1 MLMNVG
7 QSAPRYEI
15 YAVLYPSSASLRQKL
30 CNYFSVVISLCKSA
44 ILFVQKPFFSQ
55 TLDALR
61 KPFDDEFG
69 NFQKDLV
76 RFGDAVREEVSLAAK
91 QQQSLDSMEASRE
104 QKENSLFRRTGA
116 LFQQE
121 AAHQLAESKKR
132 RENKFRSRILNSCS
146 TYNHET
152 VFNQA
157 RRKGASNWLFETNEY
172 REWKSSSSSSV
183 LLCSG
188 IVGAGKTVLSSS
200 VVEELVVNK
209 GADTSVGYFF
219 CSYDDFVSLKA
230 QAITGSLARQFLGGV
245 PAKDF
250 NKLDPDVGGMS
261 FNIQQLVSHMLGL
274 LAPNKQY
281 MIILDGLDECE
292 LHQAH
297 LLFQALQSL
306 LTSSTQ
312 VFKLFWTG
320 RSDFVEKASHQLHSH
335 FHVRISQ
342 SHSGSE
348 ISRFIEF
355 ALDEALEDGRLQ
367 LRDPRIIVQI
377 QDALEREACE
387 MLVVFTTLL
396 VSFVTDKLRFLWV
409 TFQIDS
415 ICRENTDEGILKAL
429 ENLPKDLPTTYR
441 RILRRLRDTGLTD
454 PLMGKKVFE
463 IVSAARRPLTLEEL
477 REAISIDP
485 GDTKW
490 TTAKLVNDM
499 MKALDCCGSLVV
511 VDEELSTVH
520 FAHSSVKR
528 HLENSPNPL
537 DIPEYHVRP
546 TIADTLLGRII
557 VTYLNLDVLQK
568 RVVNAINALQ
578 SSATTHNASTI
589 LRAGLPHGNFVSTLA
604 QRLLKNR
611 KIAGYDV
618 GRDMERVAGFTREPS
633 VHSQQANSFL
643 SYAQKHWLS
652 HTQFFVNGRPSESYT
667 LWARLI
673 DGDVPTLELPYTPE
687 DVRSFSPQFMIYL
700 VHCMHPAL
708 IFCVFENVRKQ
719 GQEGIYGLKWL
730 LKTFHTWDSPADTLI
745 DAIID
750 QNIAQLQLLLIEQ
763 TVRIPQVV
771 GLFGTMLHV
780 ALLCGNLEIVE
791 ILLRHGAN
799 VKATGGPYGSVM
811 RTAAVSS
818 FSEQVIPLLLKAGA
832 HDIPLDDSYS
842 DDVERILQYIPHLE
856 NIWNIIQ
863 EALRRTGSKIGLK

>member
-1 MLMNVG
+1 MNIG
-7 QSAPRYEI
+7 RSAPRYEK
-15 YAVLYPSSASLRQKL
+15 YAVLYPSSASLRQEL
-30 CNYFSVVISLCKSA
+30 CNYFSVVINLCKSA
-44 ILFVQKPFFSQ
+44 VLFVRKPFFSQ
-55 TLDALR
+55 TLNALR

-76 RFGDAVREEVSLAAK
+76 KFGDAVREEVSLAAK
-91 QQQSLDSMEASRE
+91 QQQSLDSIEASRE
-104 QKENSLFRRTGA
+104 RKENSLFRRTGA

-121 AAHQLAESKKR
+121 AAHQLAESKKW

-146 TYNHET
+146 TFNHET
-152 VFNQA
+152 AFNQA

-200 VVEELVVNK
+200 VLEELMVNK

-250 NKLDPDVGGMS
+250 NKLDPDVGDMS

-274 LAPNKQY
+274 LPPNKQY

-292 LHQAH
+292 LHQAN
-297 LLFQALQSL
+297 LLFQALHSL

-320 RSDFVEKASHQLHSH
+320 RSDFVERASHQLHSD

-348 ISRFIEF
+348 ISRFIEL
-355 ALDEALEDGRLQ
+355 ALDEALENGRLQ
-367 LRDPRIIVQI
+367 LRDPRIIFQI
-377 QDALEREACE
+377 QDALEKEARE
-387 MLVVFTTLL
+387 MYVVITILL
-396 VSFVTDKLRFLWV
+396 LFFLTKKLRFLWV

-415 ICRENTDEGILKAL
+415 ICRENTDEGVLKAL
-429 ENLPKDLPTTYR
+429 EDLPKDLPTTYR
-441 RILRRLRDTGLTD
+441 RILRRLRDSASTD
-454 PLMGKKVFE
+454 PLTGKKIFE

-477 REAISIDP
+477 REAISIEP
-485 GDTKW
+485 GDTNW
-490 TTAKLVNDM
+490 TTARLVNDM

-511 VDEELSTVH
+511 VDEELSTIH

-528 HLENSPNPL
+528 HLETSPNAL
-537 DIPEYHVRP
+537 DIPVYH
-546 TIADTLLGRII
+546 IESIFADILLGRII

-568 RVVNAINALQ
+568 SIANVTNASQ
-578 SSATTHNASTI
+578 ESATQDISVV
-589 LRAGLPHGNFVSTLA
+589 LRAGLPHGKLA
-604 QRLLKNR
+604 SSLARRYLKNR
-611 KIAGYDV
+611 KIPGYDV
-618 GRDMERVAGFTREPS
+618 RHDIEKVNGFTREPR
-633 VHSQQANSFL
+633 VHPQQANSFL
-643 SYAQKHWLS
+643 SYAQEHWLS
-652 HTQFFVNGRPSESYT
+652 HTQFFVNGRPSDSYT

-673 DGDVPTLELPYTPE
+673 DGNIPTLELPYTPD
-687 DVRSFSPQFMIYL
+687 DVRTFSPQLIIYL
-700 VHCMHPAL
+700 GHCIHPAL
-708 IFCVFENVRKQ
+708 IFCIFEKVRKQ
-719 GQEGIYGLKWL
+719 GEEGIHGLRRL
-730 LKTFHTWDSPADTLI
+730 LKTFASWGYRRAPKLI

-750 QNIAQLQLLLIEQ
+750 QDVAQLQLLLDKQ
-763 TVRIPQVV
+763 TLGINETTW
-771 GLFGTMLHV
+771 LFGTMLHI

-791 ILLRHGAN
+791 ILLRHGAD

-832 HDIPLDDSYS
+832 QDIPTDESYR
-842 DDVERILQYIPHLE
+842 DDVKRILRYAFDDFWRLLQISERYL
-856 NIWNIIQ
+856 NM
-863 EALRRTGSKIGLK
+863 